1 MLNRSIKTQ
10 KNIALERVGMFAS
23 YLVDAGLL
31 SPNELD
37 AAQMLVRNEIA
48 RGGSLAVG
56 DALVQLRIISAAVLM
71 ALTFLYQIDQTDSPQ
86 TVSMLERYLLQS
98 GTLTAEELAQ
108 ARAAQAQAQDRG
120 SQISLGAM
128 LVRYCNITCQVLDR
142 RLASLPSPTDATED
156 RGIEDRE

>member
-86 TVSMLERYLLQS
+86 TANMLENYLLRS
-98 GTLTAEELAQ
+98 GALTAEELAQ
-108 ARAAQAQAQDRG
+108 ARAAQAQAQARERK
-120 SQISLGAM
+120 ISLGAA
-128 LVRYCNITCQVLDR
+128 LVRSCNF
-142 RLASLPSPTDATED
+142 
-156 RGIEDRE
+156 